1 MQSAQYWINSLNLL
15 PHPEGG
21 FYKETYRAAEVIPGD
36 YLPKRFKGERNVS
49 TAIYFLLRG
58 SERSLFHRIKS
69 DELWHFHSGNT
80 LNIFVLTR
88 EGLIT
93 FKLGSNP
100 ERGESLQIVIPAN
113 HWFGAMVNEQDGYT
127 LSSCTVAPGFDFQ
140 DFELADRFALLKDF
154 PSQEEIIKKLTKP

>member
-1 MQSAQYWINSLNLL
+1 MQSAEYWINNLNLQ

-21 FYKETYRAAEVIPGD
+21 FYKETYRAGEVIPRDG
-36 YLPKRFKGERNVS
+36 LPSRFHGHRSVS

-58 SERSLFHRIKS
+58 SDKSLFHRIKS

-88 EGLIT
+88 EDVIT

-100 ERGESLQIVIPAN
+100 ESGESLQIVIPAN
-113 HWFGAMVNEQDGYT
+113 HWFGAIVDEPGGYT
-127 LSSCTVAPGFDFQ
+127 LSSCTVAPGFDFE
-140 DFELADRFALLKDF
+140 DFELANRHALLKDF
-154 PSQEEIIKKLTKP
+154 HFHDEIIKKLTKP